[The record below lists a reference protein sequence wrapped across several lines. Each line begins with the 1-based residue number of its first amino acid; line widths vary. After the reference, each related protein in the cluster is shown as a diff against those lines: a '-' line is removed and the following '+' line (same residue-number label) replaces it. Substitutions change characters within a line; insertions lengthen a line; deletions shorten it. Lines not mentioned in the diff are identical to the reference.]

1 MSHIIDEMPT
11 LAQVQVA
18 SAHEIVLWQFY
29 LRPTISNDEL
39 GVVRAITRKYDAM
52 SPATRESI
60 GRRVR
65 REHG

>member
-1 MSHIIDEMPT
+1 MSYIIDEMPALT
-11 LAQVQVA
+11 QVQSA

-29 LRPTISNDEL
+29 LRPTLSNDEL
-39 GVVRAITRKYDAM
+39 GIVKAIARRYDAM

-60 GRRVR
+60 ARRVR